1 MDFSSLISSLGG
13 GAQAVLALLVVIVII
28 VTVHEYGHYIVG
40 RLCGIHAE
48 VFSIGFGRPV
58 WSRVDA
64 RGTRWQVAAI
74 PLGGYVRFLGD
85 ADAASRPGQMTGL
98 SAAEKRHTMPG
109 APLWARAATVL
120 AGPAFN
126 VALTLLVFF
135 GLILWS
141 GVGNDSTV
149 IASLRALP
157 ATQNP
162 LQDGDRILSLD
173 GTPTPDFLALAT
185 QAKAL
190 KDRATV
196 SYVVERGGKTLTFD
210 GPNPVPPLVQSVA
223 LNSAAEDAGLAE
235 GDLILTV
242 NGQTIAGF
250 DQMPPMVEASQGQP
264 VALTV
269 QRGDQTLTLTL
280 TPRRADLPDMEGGF
294 TTRWLIGVSGGLMF
308 EPTRRSAGLVEAA
321 RLSVQQSWLM
331 AKTNLNGIAQIVL
344 GSISTCN
351 LSGPVGMAK
360 VASAAANAGVEAFIG
375 TLALMSLVIGLANL
389 LPIPVLDGG
398 HLVFFLYEAV
408 ARRPPHAKAQQ
419 VLMTVGLFVLLAL
432 MLFALSNDLFL
443 CN

>member
-321 RLSVQQSWLM
+321 QLSVQQSWLM
-331 AKTNLNGIAQIVL
+331 AKTNLNGIALIVL
-344 GSISTCN
+344 GSISTCCA
-351 LSGPVGMAK
+351 LAWGGRRAT
-360 VASAAANAGVEAFIG
+360 AS
-375 TLALMSLVIGLANL
+375 
-389 LPIPVLDGG
+389 
-398 HLVFFLYEAV
+398 
-408 ARRPPHAKAQQ
+408 
-419 VLMTVGLFVLLAL
+419 
-432 MLFALSNDLFL
+432 
-443 CN
+443 

>member
-1 MDFSSLISSLGG
+1 MSALGG
-13 GAQAVLALLVVIVII
+13 GVQAVLALLVVIVII

-48 VFSIGFGRPV
+48 VFSIGFGKPI
-58 WSRVDA
+58 WSRIDS
-64 RGTRWQVAAI
+64 RGTRWQIAAI

-85 ADAASRPGQMTGL
+85 ADAASRPGALSGL
-98 SAAEKRHTMPG
+98 SAAERCHTMQG
-109 APLWARAATVL
+109 APLWARTATVI

-141 GVGNDSTV
+141 GIGNDSTV
-149 IASLRALP
+149 IGSLRSLP
-157 ATQNP
+157 TDQNP
-162 LQDGDRILSLD
+162 LQVGDRVLSLD
-173 GTPTPDFLALAT
+173 GKKTPDFETLAT
-185 QAKAL
+185 DAKAL

-196 SYVVERGGKTLTFD
+196 TYVVERNGEVLTFA

-223 LNSAAEDAGLAE
+223 LNSAAEDAGLQE

-242 NGQTIAGF
+242 NGQPIAGF

-264 VALTV
+264 VALTIR
-269 QRGDQTLTLTL
+269 RGDQTLALTL
-280 TPRRADLPDMEGGF
+280 TPRRADLPDMQGGF

-308 EPTRRSAGLVEAA
+308 EPTRRSAGLIEAA
-321 RLSVQQSWLM
+321 QLSVQQSWLM

-344 GSISTCN
+344 GSISSCN

-360 VASAAANAGVEAFIG
+360 AASAAANAGVEAFIG
-375 TLALMSLVIGLANL
+375 TLALMSLTIGLANL

-398 HLVFFLYEAV
+398 HLVFYLYEAV

-419 VLMTVGLFVLLAL
+419 VLMTVGLALLLGL
-432 MLFALSNDLFL
+432 MLFAISNDLFL